1 MPYDINT
8 TLERLEK
15 NLSNLDSARKQV
27 ESMVSASNELQST
40 VENYVASINSLYDEV
55 KLWEKELQSSQTGLA
70 DDVSSVFAQLKT
82 SCEATTAAFQNSSDK
97 IVNSFKSTSETSLT
111 KFAEQ
116 NTLLASRVQELGAL
130 RQNVEKAIETIK
142 SLKFSFSQIQT
153 ELKNSQKEEDQ
164 ALTDLKQKVDV
175 LPDNIKKTSDAIIEY
190 GDFCFQKFNKILD
203 ETAPVITKIETEV
216 SSLTQTASAIQ
227 STCNAIR
234 SSIEELKKKADA
246 TETSLQRSIN
256 INRWLLVIGI
266 VVLAIIFFMK

>member
-246 TETSLQRSIN
+246 TETSLQKSIN

>member
-1 MPYDINT
+1 M
-8 TLERLEK
+8 R
-15 NLSNLDSARKQV
+15 
-27 ESMVSASNELQST
+27 
-40 VENYVASINSLYDEV
+40 
-55 KLWEKELQSSQTGLA
+55 
-70 DDVSSVFAQLKT
+70 
-82 SCEATTAAFQNSSDK
+82 
-97 IVNSFKSTSETSLT
+97 VNSFKSTSETSLT

-246 TETSLQRSIN
+246 TETSLQKSIN